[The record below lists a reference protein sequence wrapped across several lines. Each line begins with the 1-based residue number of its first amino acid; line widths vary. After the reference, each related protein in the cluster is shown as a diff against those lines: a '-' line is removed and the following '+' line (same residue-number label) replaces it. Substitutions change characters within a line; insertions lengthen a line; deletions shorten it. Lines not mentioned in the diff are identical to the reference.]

1 MYFASLEA
9 SMELA
14 KVEGPYST
22 YEGSPMSRGVIQ
34 PGKPSL
40 HPDHPMTPAC
50 HLTASYPS
58 FPHPAYPM
66 TPACLTSPPLPIS
79 HLFSFLYL
87 NRYVGCD
94 PV

>member
-34 PGKPSL
+34 PGNMTLNYTEREATAAFRHRKEDD
-40 HPDHPMTPAC
+40 PDLP
-50 HLTASYPS
+50 
-58 FPHPAYPM
+58 
-66 TPACLTSPPLPIS
+66 TS
-79 HLFSFLYL
+79 
-87 NRYVGCD
+87 
-94 PV
+94 